1 MFHERD
7 LILYHN
13 IDLDPNTVERTYQLI
28 ETHIQSHALE
38 ETLRLSVIPSSRIER
53 ERMMLVVF
61 PDAALYELIEDE
73 DIKHIFD
80 MHILKNRFY
89 EARLVEDHERYFND
103 TLLKPYA
110 RFLKQKR
117 IALRNCGNIDFNDVE
132 DYIAHDGY
140 FGLAKAIFEMTPI
153 EAIDLVRQSGLR
165 GRGGGGFSTGQKWA
179 FAYQNEASEKF
190 VVCNADEG
198 DPGAFMDR
206 AILEGDPHSV
216 LEAMAICGYAIGSS
230 QGYIYIRAEYPTAVK
245 RLNHAIGEARKK
257 NLLGQ
262 NILKTDFSFDIE
274 LRLGSGA
281 FVCGEETALIQS
293 IEGYRGMPKLKPPYP
308 AASGLWG
315 KPTNVNNVETFA
327 NIPVIFTKGA
337 AWFKS
342 IGTKQSSGTK
352 VFALGGK
359 IKNTGLIEVP
369 MGTTL
374 REVIEDI
381 GGGIPNRKKFK
392 AVQTGGPSGGCI
404 TIKDIDTGIDFDRL
418 TALGSMMGSGGMIVM
433 DEDNCMVDV
442 ARFYLEFTVEES
454 CGKCTPCREG
464 TKRMLDIMDRICQGK
479 GKLEDLDTLEEL
491 GSMIKE
497 TSLCGLGQTAPNP
510 VLSTLKHFRDEYVA
524 HVIDKECP
532 AGVCREL
539 TNFYIHDNCI
549 GCTKCATNCPVGAIK
564 GWPRNVHELDLD
576 LCIRC
581 GACKQ
586 MCPVGAIT
594 TSKIDRTE
602 AN

>member
-13 IDLDPNTVERTYQLI
+13 IDLDPNKVERTYQLI
-28 ETHIQSHALE
+28 ETYIQSHGLE

-53 ERMMLVVF
+53 ERLMLVIF

-73 DIKHIFD
+73 DIEHIFAA
-80 MHILKNRFY
+80 HILRNESYDK
-89 EARLVEDHERYFND
+89 RLVEDHERYFND

-117 IALRNCGNIDFNDVE
+117 IALRNCGNIDFNDIE

-179 FAYQNEASEKF
+179 FAYENDASEKF

-245 RLNHAIGEARKK
+245 RLNHAIQEAREK

-262 NILKTDFSFDIE
+262 NILGTDFDFDIE

-342 IGTKQSSGTK
+342 IGTEASSGTK

-418 TALGSMMGSGGMIVM
+418 TALGSMMGSGGMIIM

-464 TKRMLDIMDRICQGK
+464 TKRMLDIMDRICQGQ

-491 GSMIKE
+491 GNMIKE

-510 VLSTLKHFRDEYVA
+510 VLSTLKHFRNEYVA

-564 GWPRNVHELDLD
+564 GWPRNVHELDLE

-594 TSKIDRTE
+594 TSKINRTE

>member
-1 MFHERD
+1 VG
-7 LILYHN
+7 
-13 IDLDPNTVERTYQLI
+13 TGV
-28 ETHIQSHALE
+28 QSHGLE

-53 ERMMLVVF
+53 ERLMLVIF

-73 DIKHIFD
+73 DIERIFAA
-80 MHILKNRFY
+80 HILRNESYDK
-89 EARLVEDHERYFND
+89 RLVEDHERYFND

-117 IALRNCGNIDFNDVE
+117 IALRNCGNIDFNDIE

-179 FAYQNEASEKF
+179 FAYENDASEKF

-245 RLNHAIGEARKK
+245 RLNHAIQEAREK

-262 NILKTDFSFDIE
+262 NILGTDFDFDIE

-342 IGTKQSSGTK
+342 IGTEASSGTK

-418 TALGSMMGSGGMIVM
+418 TALGSMMGSGGMIIM

-464 TKRMLDIMDRICQGK
+464 TKRMLDIMDRICQGQ

-491 GSMIKE
+491 GNMIKE

-510 VLSTLKHFRDEYVA
+510 VLSTLKHFRNEYVA

-564 GWPRNVHELDLD
+564 GWPRNVHELDLE

-594 TSKIDRTE
+594 TSKINRTE